1 MVNISLW
8 ITEMNE
14 NAILPGFYGRFLLV
28 YAMTTL
34 GQISFMYTP
43 S

>member
-8 ITEMNE
+8 IAGMNE
-14 NAILPGFYGRFLLV
+14 NAILLGFLWGFLLV
-28 YAMTTL
+28 YAVFAQW
-34 GQISFMYTP
+34 QISFMYTP